1 MLVKGFVLGLAPAPS
16 PAPALVTPVPPL
28 PAPWY
33 WLTPA
38 AAAELPAFA
47 SEVWLLRKL
56 SVKIVSLCRPAMPFS
71 EKWVTLMGRDTFEG
85 ERGVSRLEM
94 VSRSTLAGGE
104 DTVVVVRVGEL
115 STSIS

>member
-1 MLVKGFVLGLAPAPS
+1 
-16 PAPALVTPVPPL
+16 
-28 PAPWY
+28 
-33 WLTPA
+33 
-38 AAAELPAFA
+38 
-47 SEVWLLRKL
+47 
-56 SVKIVSLCRPAMPFS
+56 MPFS

-94 VSRSTLAGGE
+94 ASRSTLAGGE